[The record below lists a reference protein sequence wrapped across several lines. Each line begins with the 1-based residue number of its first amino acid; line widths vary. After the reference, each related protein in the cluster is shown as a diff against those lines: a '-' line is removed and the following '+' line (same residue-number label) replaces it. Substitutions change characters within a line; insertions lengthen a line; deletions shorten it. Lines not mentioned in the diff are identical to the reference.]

1 MAVEQVGNDAD
12 VMATDGRVIGRRAI
26 QTRRRILD
34 ATASLLREQ
43 GALDLK
49 VIDVAREVGTS
60 PATFYQYFADVEDA
74 ILCLAAEL
82 VERVPEFAGQI
93 DDRWVDDDGL
103 DRARAL
109 VASYTG
115 FWDEHG
121 AVLRIMH
128 LRADERE
135 PRFRRV
141 RNEYNNQFMVVMV
154 ERVREGQSAGRLP
167 QGMDPDATAGA
178 MLSVLD
184 RVPSYRESFERRG
197 TSREAMVETIARI
210 LFGTLTGV
218 RTPT

>member
-1 MAVEQVGNDAD
+1 MDSSADAAD

-93 DDRWVDDDGL
+93 DGSWAEDGGL

-154 ERVREGQSAGRLP
+154 ERVREGQTAGRLP

-184 RVPSYRESFERRG
+184 RVPSYRESFEKRG
-197 TSREAMVETIARI
+197 TTREAMVETIARI

>member
-1 MAVEQVGNDAD
+1 MENDAD

-93 DDRWVDDDGL
+93 DGRWADDDGL

-109 VASYTG
+109 VGSYTG

-154 ERVREGQSAGRLP
+154 ERVREGQAAGRLP

-184 RVPSYRESFERRG
+184 RVPSYRESFEKRG